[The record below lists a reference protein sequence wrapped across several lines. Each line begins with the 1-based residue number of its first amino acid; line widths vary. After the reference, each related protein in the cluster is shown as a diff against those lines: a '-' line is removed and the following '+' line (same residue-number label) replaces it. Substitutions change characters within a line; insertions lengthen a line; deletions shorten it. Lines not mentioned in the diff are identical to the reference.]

1 MATSNVSNPNLFS
14 ALPADLRARL
24 FATARRIRLAPKQSL
39 FIADDIGE
47 GCYRIELGALK
58 VGMLSPSGGERILA
72 ILGPGAVV
80 GELSV
85 LSGSPRSATISAI
98 SESELSFVSRSD
110 FLSIADEHPQIY
122 KSLTMLL
129 AQRLLNTNA
138 MVAATSFLSLQGQV
152 ARAMLDLAA
161 AYGREVGEGRTLI
174 QQKITQSDLA
184 AMAGISRENVSR
196 VLNDWKRR
204 NMVSVLAGYYCLENS
219 KSFEKEVE
227 SRTNASD

>member
-14 ALPADLRARL
+14 ALPAELRTRL
-24 FATARRIRLAPKQSL
+24 FATAPRIRLAPRQSL

-58 VGMLSPSGGERILA
+58 VGMLSASGGERILA

-122 KSLTMLL
+122 KSLTM
-129 AQRLLNTNA
+129 
-138 MVAATSFLSLQGQV
+138 
-152 ARAMLDLAA
+152 
-161 AYGREVGEGRTLI
+161 
-174 QQKITQSDLA
+174 
-184 AMAGISRENVSR
+184 
-196 VLNDWKRR
+196 
-204 NMVSVLAGYYCLENS
+204 
-219 KSFEKEVE
+219 
-227 SRTNASD
+227 